1 MAARRLHGLALA
13 AALPLLAACENSATA
28 YPIEG
33 NQHALVLIREQPYF
47 WDEAVDQAIVVS
59 RLPQCQ
65 KRVTIHP
72 ERKGMA
78 PMEVFAAGDRLWALH
93 QGNRWYLA
101 GTEACLVQ
109 DWDKPDDTPPGPL
122 VGTFRL
128 QNGLPAFV
136 TAEAS

>member
-1 MAARRLHGLALA
+1 MR
-13 AALPLLAACENSATA
+13 
-28 YPIEG
+28 
-33 NQHALVLIREQPYF
+33 
-47 WDEAVDQAIVVS
+47 
-59 RLPQCQ
+59 
-65 KRVTIHP
+65 
-72 ERKGMA
+72 
-78 PMEVFAAGDRLWALH
+78 AGDRLWALY

-136 TAEAS
+136 TAEAR